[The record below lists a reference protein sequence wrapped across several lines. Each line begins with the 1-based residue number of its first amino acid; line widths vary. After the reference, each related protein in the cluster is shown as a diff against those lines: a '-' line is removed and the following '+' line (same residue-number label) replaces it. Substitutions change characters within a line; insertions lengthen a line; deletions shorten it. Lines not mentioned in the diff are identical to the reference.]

1 LFLLEFPDTEECTET
16 LGLLVGFGEL
26 LRLGR
31 FDSVLV
37 NELKGFSEG
46 MRLRPGDVELERERE
61 PSS

>member
-1 LFLLEFPDTEECTET
+1 

-26 LRLGR
+26 LRLGI

-37 NELKGFSEG
+37 NEPKGFGEC